1 MYWEFFS
8 RRTKPFI
15 FWLEIIQ
22 QIIRIESSLFL
33 DVSVVV
39 FFICGQLIVNYYE
52 ILNGYL
58 TPCASAKD
66 KFVRFASIS
75 PRISTAATLLGS
87 QFSLILLTNCV
98 NSFCCLLFFCWRDCQ
113 SSSWSRPHDSRR
125 LGYYGFDW
133 LSHTFMVAL
142 PDCWPNPSCGNV
154 LISILVLKFE
164 LV

>member
-98 NSFCCLLFFCWRDCQ
+98 NSFCCLLFFADGIVSQVRDRDLTILVV
-113 SSSWSRPHDSRR
+113 WDI
-125 LGYYGFDW
+125 
-133 LSHTFMVAL
+133 M
-142 PDCWPNPSCGNV
+142 V
-154 LISILVLKFE
+154 LIGCLIRLWLLCQTADRIRHAVMSSFRF
-164 LV
+164 